1 MVLYHCCVSLDRA
14 NELVSKGFEPDELV
28 HVTTEPPSDDLRTA
42 EKAHAVVY
50 LGPPFGFSTG
60 HYLVTMNEQGD
71 PGWLV
76 PGVVLNSFPRA
87 VWPQAD
93 HQT

>member
-14 NELVSKGFEPDELV
+14 NEIVAKGFDAEELV
-28 HVTTEPPSDDLRTA
+28 HVTTEPPLEDWRTA
-42 EKAHAVVY
+42 KQTHAVVY

-60 HYLVTMNEQGD
+60 DYPITVNERGD

-87 VWPQAD
+87 VWPRPD
-93 HQT
+93 